1 MRYVVAC
8 CIGVLFGG
16 LAACGGRPAV
26 VAAPEAP
33 ALPVSQTKQAVP
45 TGQHD
50 AQLIAAVD
58 EKNSVFFAS
67 SSAALDALA
76 EQALREHA
84 ARIKA
89 EPGLVVRLVGH
100 TDDLGSRAYN
110 LAIAEQRV
118 NAVYG
123 FLRRAG
129 VPARQLRR
137 SGAAGDIAGKSCE
150 SAECR
155 AKKRRVELVYP
166 AP

>member
-16 LAACGGRPAV
+16 LAACGGKPAV
-26 VAAPEAP
+26 VASPEAP
-33 ALPVSQTKQAVP
+33 AVSVPQTKQAVP
-45 TGQHD
+45 TGQH
-50 AQLIAAVD
+50 AT
-58 EKNSVFFAS
+58 
-67 SSAALDALA
+67 
-76 EQALREHA
+76 
-84 ARIKA
+84 RIKA

-129 VPARQLRR
+129 VPIRQLRR

-150 SAECR
+150 STECR